1 MKLFEF
7 QGKRLFKEFGIAV
20 PEGTVFTASQPLLE
34 SMAAPKVL
42 KAQVLA
48 GGRGK
53 SGGIKVVRSGV
64 IDQEAL
70 NGLFTQIIE
79 DEPVQAVLI
88 EDMANILQEF
98 YLSMTFLGSLA
109 TPVLIACP
117 AGGMDIE
124 EVAHNTPEKILRIHL
139 NPLTGPSDYQVR
151 TIAKE
156 FGLKSSKE
164 LAHIINQL
172 WKMFRHYE
180 ASLVEINPLALTSD
194 GLMAL
199 DAKVVLDEKAAF
211 RHTAAYN
218 ALLAEQEDIL
228 QTGEEVSSTKG
239 DTITYVPLDGT
250 VGLISDGAG
259 TGMLTLDLIKDSGGN
274 AANFCEMGGL
284 TSPEVMYKAME
295 IVMANLDIKSLLVVL
310 IGGFNRMD
318 DMAEGIIRYRQDHGM
333 RVPMVVRM
341 CGTMEEVGKEMM
353 RQADIPTY
361 EDLIEAVRNAVSLA
375 GGNA

>member
-1 MKLFEF
+1 MKLYEF
-7 QGKRLFKEFGIAV
+7 QGKRLFKEFGISV
-20 PEGTVFTASQPLLE
+20 PEGTVFTESQPLPQ
-34 SMAAPKVL
+34 SIDAPKVL

-64 IDQEAL
+64 VDQEAL
-70 NGLFTQIIE
+70 DELFAQTIQG
-79 DEPVQAVLI
+79 EPVQAVLV
-88 EDMANILQEF
+88 EGMATILREF

-124 EVAHNTPEKILRIHL
+124 EVAHNTPEKILRLHL

-151 TIAKE
+151 TIAKA
-156 FGLKSSKE
+156 FDLKGTKE
-164 LAHIINQL
+164 LSDVINQL
-172 WKMFRHYE
+172 WKVFRHYE
-180 ASLVEINPLALTSD
+180 ASLVEINPLALTND

-218 ALLAEQEDIL
+218 ALLVEQEDIL
-228 QTGEEVSSTKG
+228 QTGEEVSAIKH

-259 TGMLTLDLIKDSGGN
+259 TGMLTLDLIKDAGGS

-295 IVMANLDIKSLLVVL
+295 TVMANPDIKSLLVVL

-318 DMAEGIIRYRQDHGM
+318 DMAEGIIRYSQDHGI

-341 CGTMEEVGKEMM
+341 CGTMEEVGNEMM

-375 GGNA
+375 GGVA